1 MSKITL
7 RRNSVDAIS
16 GAVFGG
22 GGGGGVGFG
31 SASGAGFSSS
41 GAGYSSSGA
50 GYSTRSSNR
59 SGGLTL
65 RSAPYLGSARDESFA
80 NAQANN
86 RSVVRLND
94 GFYGNSVSSY
104 DTGMRLRMDDGR
116 GQGGSFEDSGSD
128 LSVTDFPNTLGSAL
142 KGGAKG
148 AVKGAV
154 SGARFGGKAGAVV
167 GGVFGGVA
175 GAYRGVKND
184 PKGVLEDLGNINFN
198 QSWNN

>member
-7 RRNSVDAIS
+7 RRNSVDTIS

-31 SASGAGFSSS
+31 GASGAGFSSS

-94 GFYGNSVSSY
+94 SFYGNSVSSY

-128 LSVTDFPNTLGSAL
+128 LSVTDFPNTVSNGL

-148 AVKGAV
+148 AVKGAI
-154 SGARFGGKAGAVV
+154 SGGRVGGWPGAVV
-167 GGVFGGVA
+167 GGVIGGA
-175 GAYRGVKND
+175 TGAYRGIKNN
-184 PKGVLEDLGNINFN
+184 PRGTVEDLGNINFS